1 MKKFLFMLLT
11 ILCFSTFA
19 CPLEE
24 HIANHYITV
33 YVTGYNYTRAQAE
46 AVISNVNDIRISAL
60 TAGMSLDTV
69 ETLTTAIMETG
80 DPLTTTSNEALV
92 NGLTTAQQNATN
104 QGFGSLSVDSVSA
117 SGNGLNISMSATSAD
132 GNSTTTAQVNTSSS
146 VPTYSTTGTTST
158 ASNQTATNT
167 SQALYRPSDSNR
179 PVATSSST
187 TDIST
192 GKSVRIIG
200 GVRVVSNGE
209 GGSILTDGT
218 IKGN

>member
-1 MKKFLFMLLT
+1 MLFA
-11 ILCFSTFA
+11 IFGFSVFA

-24 HIANHYITV
+24 GTVNRYIYI
-33 YVTGYNYTRAQAE
+33 YVVDYGYTEEQARV
-46 AVISNVNDIRISAL
+46 VISNVNNIRIAL
-60 TAGMSLDTV
+60 ASAGMDLDQVDNLST
-69 ETLTTAIMETG
+69 EIMNAG

-92 NGLTTAQQNATN
+92 NGLTTAQQNATD
-104 QGFGSLSVDSVSA
+104 QGFGSLSIDSVST

-132 GNSTTTAQVNTSSS
+132 GNSTTTAQVNTSSN

-158 ASNQTATNT
+158 ASNQTATNI
-167 SQALYRPSDSNR
+167 ARMIYLPSDHLR

-187 TDIST
+187 IDTPT

-200 GVRVVSNGE
+200 GVRVISNGE
-209 GGSILTDGT
+209 GGSILTYGT

>member
-1 MKKFLFMLLT
+1 MKKFLFMLFA
-11 ILCFSTFA
+11 ILGFSVFA

-24 HIANHYITV
+24 STRNHYIII
-33 YVTGYNYTRAQAE
+33 YVNYYGYSQAQAE
-46 AVISNVNDIRISAL
+46 RVIDNVNNVRITL
-60 TAGMSLDTV
+60 LGAGMDLDQV
-69 ETLTTAIMETG
+69 DNLSTAIMTTG

-92 NGLTTAQQNATN
+92 NGLTTAQQNATD

-132 GNSTTTAQVNTSSS
+132 GNSTTTAQVNTSSN

-158 ASNQTATNT
+158 ASNQIATNT
-167 SQALYRPSDSNR
+167 SQALYRPSDYNR

-187 TDIST
+187 TDTFT

-200 GVRVVSNGE
+200 GIRVVSNGE
-209 GGSILTDGT
+209 GGSILIDGT